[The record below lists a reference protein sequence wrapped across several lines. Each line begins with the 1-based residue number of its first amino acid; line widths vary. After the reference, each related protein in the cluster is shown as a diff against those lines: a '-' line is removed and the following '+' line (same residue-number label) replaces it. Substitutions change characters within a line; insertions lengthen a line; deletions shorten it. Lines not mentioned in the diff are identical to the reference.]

1 MLRRTIF
8 VLAASAVVGIAS
20 LATVSTD
27 ALAAKK
33 KAVAPVAAA
42 ATAPAPLVLTSNG
55 PVAQGIPKCFDIIV
69 NYNSGPPC
77 Y

>member
-1 MLRRTIF
+1 MSRRTIF

-27 ALAAKK
+27 ALAARK
-33 KAVAPVAAA
+33 KAAAPAVAATTA
-42 ATAPAPLVLTSNG
+42 RAPAPVVSNG
-55 PVAQGIPKCFDIIV
+55 PVAQGIPKCFDSAIL
-69 NYNSGPPC
+69 YPTPPC

>member
-1 MLRRTIF
+1 MSRRTIF

-20 LATVSTD
+20 LTTVSTD

-33 KAVAPVAAA
+33 KAAAPAVAA
-42 ATAPAPLVLTSNG
+42 ATAPAPVVSNG
-55 PVAQGIPKCFDIIV
+55 PVAQGIPKCFDSAIQYPV
-69 NYNSGPPC
+69 PPC